1 MKQISAAAF
10 AEAGFPL
17 IGTPYKV
24 LDCQAFWEK
33 CRELCGD
40 YINKKGSNA
49 WYRAMTW
56 VGSPEECIKKFGSIP
71 KGATLF
77 IHAFDGGEEKVGY
90 HDGKGNASHIGIKTG
105 RGKGA
110 IHSGESAG
118 GVAESNFKDKTIR
131 NGGWN
136 CVGLWAEGFDYGEKI
151 NALLRG
157 ETPSEDTPVTPDV
170 PDTPEPDDDPQE
182 EPVRQYAK
190 VVSGNG
196 KPVNTRRGPD
206 ETYAQ
211 SKAGKI
217 PVGTSVEIIQH
228 QINSQGEAWSR
239 VKLVDQRGALW
250 YCWIKDDFLE
260 IDSSMVPQDD
270 PDEDPFDIEFC
281 CIEIRNIPVEAAKA
295 LKQQYPQAVI
305 SYG

>member
-1 MKQISAAAF
+1 MRQISAADF

-17 IGTPYKV
+17 IGTPYTT

-49 WYRAMTW
+49 WYRTMTW
-56 VGSPEECIKKFGSIP
+56 VGTPEDCIKKFGSIP

-105 RGKGA
+105 RGEGA
-110 IHSGESAG
+110 IHSSSTKKGVVES
-118 GVAESNFKDKTIR
+118 SFKDKTIP

-157 ETPSEDTPVTPDV
+157 ETPSADPD
-170 PDTPEPDDDPQE
+170 PEPVDPVDPMPD
-182 EPVRQYAK
+182 EPTVFELAQ
-190 VVSGNG
+190 VWSENG
-196 KPVNTRRGPD
+196 KSVKMRATPTTSQKLWDPLAYGTIVEVIRTRGD
-206 ETYAQ
+206 W
-211 SKAGKI
+211 S
-217 PVGTSVEIIQH
+217 
-228 QINSQGEAWSR
+228 QINGGKRKGWWIMSKFLKPYGDAAGEQPIDTN
-239 VKLVDQRGALW
+239 LVN
-250 YCWIKDDFLE
+250 
-260 IDSSMVPQDD
+260 
-270 PDEDPFDIEFC
+270 
-281 CIEIRNIPVEAAKA
+281 IEIQDIPLEEAQA
-295 LKQQYPQAVI
+295 LKAKYPKAVI
-305 SYG
+305 SVG